1 MAYETLILSRE
12 ERFAVVTLN
21 RPPANAI
28 SETLMRELNAALS
41 ELEADDGVRAVIIT
55 GAGDKIFCA
64 GADLGSA
71 FQGADVGAFIRFGN
85 DVVRRIER
93 FPKPVVAAINGHALG
108 GGCEIA
114 MGCHIRI
121 LKETAR
127 MGQTESNLGITP
139 GFGGTQRYPRLIGRG
154 LAQEHLILGTQ
165 IPAAECYRTGLV
177 NRLSKEGET
186 LNDAKALARELA
198 KRPSPPGSSSRR
210 WTRASTR
217 RSSRPSRS
225 KSGRSFRP
233 SRPKTRPR
241 VSRPSSRSV
250 PPTSRADRVD
260 LGIKGKTAL
269 VTGGARSLGKQDCLA
284 LAAEGCKVIVEGG
297 TARGYAADITE
308 RAVLGDV
315 LRRAESEVGPV
326 DICVNNAG
334 WIYTMGQLKDTADED
349 WDLNLRINLT
359 GTYNVTKL
367 VFPGMRERRWGR
379 VICMASIAGLMGGF
393 GQSAYSTSKMG
404 VIGFAKSVA
413 LEGARYNVTSNV
425 IAPGIVGPNANLS
438 PLYDRMVKRVAMQRE
453 GQPEDI
459 ASAVAFLCSER
470 ARYIT
475 GAVLTVTGG
484 MDLFTF

>member
-1 MAYETLILSRE
+1 M
-12 ERFAVVTLN
+12 
-21 RPPANAI
+21 
-28 SETLMRELNAALS
+28 
-41 ELEADDGVRAVIIT
+41 
-55 GAGDKIFCA
+55 
-64 GADLGSA
+64 
-71 FQGADVGAFIRFGN
+71 
-85 DVVRRIER
+85 
-93 FPKPVVAAINGHALG
+93 
-108 GGCEIA
+108 
-114 MGCHIRI
+114 
-121 LKETAR
+121 
-127 MGQTESNLGITP
+127 
-139 GFGGTQRYPRLIGRG
+139 
-154 LAQEHLILGTQ
+154 
-165 IPAAECYRTGLV
+165 
-177 NRLSKEGET
+177 
-186 LNDAKALARELA
+186 
-198 KRPSPPGSSSRR
+198 
-210 WTRASTR
+210 
-217 RSSRPSRS
+217 
-225 KSGRSFRP
+225 
-233 SRPKTRPR
+233 
-241 VSRPSSRSV
+241 
-250 PPTSRADRVD
+250 D

-284 LAAEGCKVIVEGG
+284 LAAEGCQVVVLDLNGEGAVETAKEITAAGG

-308 RAVLGDV
+308 RAVLSDV

-334 WIYTMGQLKDTADED
+334 WIYTMGQLKDTPDED

-393 GQSAYSTSKMG
+393 GQTAYSTSKMG

-413 LEGARYNVTSNV
+413 LEGARYNVTANV

-475 GAVLTVTGG
+475 GA
-484 MDLFTF
+484 